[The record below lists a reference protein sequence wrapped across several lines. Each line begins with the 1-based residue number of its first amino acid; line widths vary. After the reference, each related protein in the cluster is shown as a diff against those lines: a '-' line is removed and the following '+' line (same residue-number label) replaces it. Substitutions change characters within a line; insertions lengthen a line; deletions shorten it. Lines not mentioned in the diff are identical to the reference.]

1 MKQKILGVMSILTL
15 IGVGLFTTPLAFA
28 QGKIHTSRL
37 TRIENRLNQ
46 EVKDGKLTQAQE
58 QLIVAE
64 LQKLDTNKTQLKNMT
79 KAQRRAFFQTKRTD
93 FLNWAKQ
100 NGINPTLVFGAPHGV
115 HFRHR

>member
-1 MKQKILGVMSILTL
+1 MSILTL

-28 QGKIHTSRL
+28 QGKTHNSL
-37 TRIENRLNQ
+37 TKIENRLNQ

-64 LQKLDTNKTQLKNMT
+64 LQKLGTNKAQLKNMT
-79 KAQRRAFFQTKRTD
+79 KAQRKAFFQTQRTD

-100 NGINPTLVFGAPHGV
+100 NGINPALVFGAPHGV